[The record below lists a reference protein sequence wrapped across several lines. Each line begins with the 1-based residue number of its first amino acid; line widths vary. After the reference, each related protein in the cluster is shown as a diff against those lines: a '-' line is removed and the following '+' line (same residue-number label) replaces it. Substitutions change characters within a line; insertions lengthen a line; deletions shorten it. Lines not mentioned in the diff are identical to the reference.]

1 MTKIITRC
9 YDSAE
14 QARLVRHELIEMQK
28 FSPRLVELHD
38 SAEDLVATLTE
49 DHVQKATAKAYEKHV
64 ARGGAVVL
72 VRAGYRPLGVAQ
84 TTRDVAEAMHAIDM
98 GDLVEEVY
106 LKEGPDPLAGKILL
120 DHPRLLTRD
129 RVPGSTTYHMA
140 DWPIPL
146 ISRRKPIRESIVPPH
161 AHMANWPIP
170 LISRRKPADNF
181 AFPRHAR
188 MAAFPIPL
196 ISHRRPADRFAFPR
210 HARMANWPIPLLSDR
225 KPYTGTWIGRHT
237 RMANW
242 PFPLLINW
250 KTGTN
255 AIIPG
260 SPHMANFPIPL
271 LSDRKPVDTFAFPRH
286 ARMADFP
293 IPLISR
299 RKPIDRYAFPRH
311 AHMADMILP
320 LVLKTSERAKRWSFS
335 RMLGLPTLTSRR
347 AGREPAMT
355 L

>member
-14 QARLVRHELIEMQK
+14 KARLVRHELIEIQK
-28 FSPRLVELHD
+28 FSPRIVEIHD
-38 SAEDLVATLTE
+38 TAEDLVATLTE
-49 DHVQKATAKAYEKHV
+49 AHVQAATATAYEKHV

-84 TTRDVAEAMHAIDM
+84 TTRDVADAMGALDLS
-98 GDLVEEVY
+98 DLVEEVY
-106 LKEGPDPLAGKILL
+106 LKEGPEPLSGKILL

-146 ISRRKPIRESIVPPH
+146 ISRRKPIRESIIPPH

-196 ISHRRPADRFAFPR
+196 ISRRKARRPFLPSRVTRGWRTGRSRFCPTAS
-210 HARMANWPIPLLSDR
+210 PIPAHGSASTR
-225 KPYTGTWIGRHT
+225 GWPTGPSRCSSMARPGPTRSFRAVPTWQ
-237 RMANW
+237 
-242 PFPLLINW
+242 
-250 KTGTN
+250 
-255 AIIPG
+255 
-260 SPHMANFPIPL
+260 
-271 LSDRKPVDTFAFPRH
+271 
-286 ARMADFP
+286 
-293 IPLISR
+293 
-299 RKPIDRYAFPRH
+299 
-311 AHMADMILP
+311 
-320 LVLKTSERAKRWSFS
+320 
-335 RMLGLPTLTSRR
+335 TSRSR
-347 AGREPAMT
+347 F
-355 L
+355 